1 MGTTKKRRNR
11 ARGAAKAKKDAKA
24 YIAPICRF
32 ESVKGGN
39 GREEE
44 GETQAH
50 HSRRGNDNCAGY
62 SMLAM

>member
-24 YIAPICRF
+24 YIAPTCRF
-32 ESVKGGN
+32 ESVKGGD
-39 GREEE
+39 GREGE

-50 HSRRGNDNCAGY
+50 HSRHGNDNCVAY